1 MLNLL
6 SGRLL
11 STNLLL
17 SGQLVVNSEPTNDIN
32 KHGEKIGYVMQQDL
46 LYATFTPRE
55 TFNFIANLRLV
66 GMNAEEKTKQV
77 EQIITS
83 LGLQK
88 CADTYVGNEI
98 IRGVSGGE
106 KKRTSIGVELLIN
119 PSILFLDE
127 PTTGLD
133 STTALNVVKTLNKL
147 AKAGRTIVST
157 IHQPSSEI
165 FSSFDRM
172 IIMVQ
177 GNLVYQGSCQDS
189 MSYFSKIGF

>member
-1 MLNLL
+1 M
-6 SGRLL
+6 
-11 STNLLL
+11 
-17 SGQLVVNSEPTNDIN
+17 
-32 KHGEKIGYVMQQDL
+32 MQQDL

-55 TFNFIANLRLV
+55 TFKFIADMRL
-66 GMNAEEKTKQV
+66 GSYSEEEKDLHV
-77 EQIITS
+77 LNVIDS

-88 CADTYVGNEI
+88 CADTYVGNEV

-119 PSILFLDE
+119 PSIMFLDE

-133 STTALNVVKTLNKL
+133 STTALNVIKTLNNL
-147 AKAGRTIVST
+147 ARSGRTIVAT

-177 GNLVYQGSCQDS
+177 GNLVYQGPCQ
-189 MSYFSKIGF
+189 